1 MHRVLSDQDLNVSPI
16 FLQVIRPFLLRRKK
30 AEVEKHLPS
39 KVQVVL
45 KSDLS
50 AWQRSYYKQILESSS
65 VAVEGGQSTGAF
77 WLVCFLYMR
86 IHLSFLV
93 SVFHSFVR
101 KA

>member
-1 MHRVLSDQDLNVSPI
+1 M
-16 FLQVIRPFLLRRKK
+16 QVIRPFLLRRKK

-65 VAVEGGQSTGAF
+65 VGVEGGATTGTH
-77 WLVCFLYMR
+77 R
-86 IHLSFLV
+86 SHE
-93 SVFHSFVR
+93 
-101 KA
+101 